1 VRKELKKPRLLLGIQ
16 VCLSSFLFFACQTAM
31 TPIHAKPDGG
41 KWYRGNTH
49 AHTIHSVGD
58 ASPDEVAAWYH
69 DRGYNFLCI
78 TDKNSITD
86 PSSVMLPKNA
96 RKDFILIPAEE
107 IAGLDTHATAMNISA
122 DIPPR
127 RVGSNSV
134 ILQTYEEA
142 TSKAGGVLIIDHP
155 NYQWAL
161 TTKDI
166 QPLKNVF
173 LFEVYN
179 AAVSAGVKNDG
190 DETHPSTEAMWDEL
204 LTDGMRIYAVASDD
218 AADVKYPRPAYRIPG
233 RGWIMVRA
241 EELTPQAICGAM
253 KEGHFYASN
262 GVFLKK
268 LEITSDALEI
278 QIDKGRTEAELSKGS
293 VIGRKAPKGS
303 KAGERIDIIGPGG
316 KVLSSIE
323 GSQASYKIDQEGK
336 TGYVRSRA
344 VVTRQ
349 VDGKL
354 VEFCAWA
361 QPFFIPGE
369 SE

>member
-1 VRKELKKPRLLLGIQ
+1 
-16 VCLSSFLFFACQTAM
+16 M
-31 TPIHAKPDGG
+31 NPIHSNPEEG

-58 ASPDEVAAWYH
+58 ASPDEVSAWYH

-78 TDKNSITD
+78 TDKNTITD
-86 PSSVMLPKNA
+86 PASIKLPKNA
-96 RKDFILIPAEE
+96 RRDFILIPAEE
-107 IAGLDTHATAMNISA
+107 IAGLGTHATAMNISV
-122 DIPPR
+122 DIPPSWE
-127 RVGSNSV
+127 VSNSV
-134 ILQTYEEA
+134 VLQSYEEA
-142 TSKAGGVLIIDHP
+142 TRKAGGILIIDHP

-179 AAVSAGVKNDG
+179 AALSAGVNNDG
-190 DETHPSTEAMWDEL
+190 DEAHPSTEAMWDEL

-218 AADVKYPRPAYRIPG
+218 AADIKYPRPSYRIPG

-241 EELTPQAICGAM
+241 EELTPQAISDAM
-253 KEGHFYASN
+253 KGGHFYASN

-268 LEITSDALEI
+268 LEMTSSTIEMK
-278 QIDKGRTEAELSKGS
+278 IDKCRTEAELSKGS
-293 VIGRKAPKGS
+293 VVGRNAPNGS
-303 KAGERIDIIGPGG
+303 KVGERIDVIGPGG

-323 GSQASYKIDQEGK
+323 GLQASYKIDQKGT

-361 QPFFIPGE
+361 QPVFVSDE

>member
-1 VRKELKKPRLLLGIQ
+1 MNPVP
-16 VCLSSFLFFACQTAM
+16 
-31 TPIHAKPDGG
+31 AKSGG
-41 KWYRGNTH
+41 GQWYRGNTH
-49 AHTIHSVGD
+49 AHTIQSVGVGD
-58 ASPDEVAAWYH
+58 ASPDEVAAGYLE
-69 DRGYNFLCI
+69 RGYHFLCI

-86 PSSVMLPKNA
+86 PSSVTLPKNA
-96 RKDFILIPAEE
+96 RRDFILIPAEE
-107 IAGLDTHATAMNISA
+107 IAGLDTHATAMNISVE
-122 DIPPR
+122 IPPSWE
-127 RVGSNSV
+127 VSNSV
-134 ILQTYEEA
+134 VLQSYEEA
-142 TSKAGGVLIIDHP
+142 ASKAGGILIIDHP

-166 QPLKNVF
+166 RPLKNVF

-179 AAVSAGVKNDG
+179 AAVSVGVKNDG

-204 LTDGMRIYAVASDD
+204 LTDGVRIYAVASDD
-218 AADVKYPRPAYRIPG
+218 AAAIKYPRPAYRIPG

-241 EELTPQAICGAM
+241 EKLTPRAICEVM

-268 LEITSDALEI
+268 LEITSDAIGI
-278 QIDKGRTEAELSKGS
+278 QIDKRRTEAELSKGF

-303 KAGERIDIIGPGG
+303 KVGERIDFIGPGG
-316 KVLSSIE
+316 KALSAIE
-323 GSQASYKIDQEGK
+323 GSQASYKIDQKGK
-336 TGYVRSRA
+336 SGYVRSRA

-349 VDGKL
+349 VDGML

-361 QPFFIPGE
+361 QPVFISGE